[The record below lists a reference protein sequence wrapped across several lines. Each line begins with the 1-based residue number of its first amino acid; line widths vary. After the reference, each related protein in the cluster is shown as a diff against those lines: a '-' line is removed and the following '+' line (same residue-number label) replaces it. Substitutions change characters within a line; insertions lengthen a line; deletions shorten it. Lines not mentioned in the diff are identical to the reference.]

1 MMSELVITRA
11 LPDTALEPIGDGWTV
26 YGRAVPYG
34 VKQQVDD
41 GKGPYYE
48 RIGRGAFARDAA
60 RGGHWINLMLG
71 HAGDD
76 GDRYLGRC
84 LRLQDEP
91 DGAYA
96 TFRLNRD
103 HPRAEEARSGELTG
117 WSVSAR
123 VYRTSSYRED
133 GQTVLQRDACGM
145 MHVAAT
151 ARPQYAG
158 AGVLVLREHVE
169 VEGDGAAPIRDQ
181 WLRKYRQLD
190 ERHGAGVS

>member
-1 MMSELVITRA
+1 MSELVITRA

-34 VKQQVDD
+34 VAQQVDD
-41 GKGPYYE
+41 GHGPYYE
-48 RIGRGAFARDAA
+48 RIGRGAFARDAVK
-60 RGGHWINLMLG
+60 GGRWVNLMLG

-76 GDRYLGRC
+76 GDRFLGRC
-84 LRLQDEP
+84 LRLVDEP
-91 DGAYA
+91 DGCYA
-96 TFRLNRD
+96 SFRINRE

-123 VYRTSSYRED
+123 VYRTSRHHED
-133 GQTVLQRDACGM
+133 GREVLQRDVMGL

-158 AGVLVLREHVE
+158 AGVLVMREHVE
-169 VEGDGAAPIRDQ
+169 TDAGEIAPIRDK
-181 WLRKYRQLD
+181 WAGKYGAALD
-190 ERHGAGVS
+190 ARRGTGVT